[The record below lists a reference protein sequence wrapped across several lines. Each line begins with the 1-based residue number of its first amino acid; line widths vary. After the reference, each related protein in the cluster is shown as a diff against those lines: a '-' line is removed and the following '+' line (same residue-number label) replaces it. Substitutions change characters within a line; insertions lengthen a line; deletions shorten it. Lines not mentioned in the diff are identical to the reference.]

1 MDVLYLVMK
10 KKSSS
15 YTYLINRTIKYTFIC
30 RLDLFVIL
38 VYVFEAKKYD
48 NSYLD
53 ISKKFEKVIKSTRN
67 VPKPVGIR
75 NNLFWVRISILVW
88 EGNP

>member
-53 ISKKFEKVIKSTRN
+53 ISKKFEKALEMY
-67 VPKPVGIR
+67 P
-75 NNLFWVRISILVW
+75 NL
-88 EGNP
+88 

>member
-1 MDVLYLVMK
+1 MSIEQYGLSLSCDE

-48 NSYLD
+48 NSY
-53 ISKKFEKVIKSTRN
+53 
-67 VPKPVGIR
+67 
-75 NNLFWVRISILVW
+75 
-88 EGNP
+88 